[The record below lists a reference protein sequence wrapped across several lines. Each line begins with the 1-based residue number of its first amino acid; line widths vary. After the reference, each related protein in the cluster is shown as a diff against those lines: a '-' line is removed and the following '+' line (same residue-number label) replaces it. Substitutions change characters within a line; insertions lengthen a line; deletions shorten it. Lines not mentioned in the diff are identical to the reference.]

1 MKQILHK
8 ILKFL
13 PLIFLGVVIIMIFQL
28 GYAMANGEV
37 PTIFNRAI
45 SYVPTASMED
55 EIMAGDM
62 IIVHTNVDEFSAGDI
77 VSFHTKINGREVSI
91 THRIQEENGAVFTS
105 RGDNNDVTYEWE
117 TDVPMENIIGLYKG
131 QRSAFIGS
139 IYGLLFAGNI
149 NILFILII
157 GVFFVIMVM
166 EFFNI
171 FKVIQEKKQVE
182 EKEKMI
188 EEAKQKLKEN
198 EDVE

>member
-1 MKQILHK
+1 MKQTLRK
-8 ILKFL
+8 IYKFT
-13 PLIFLGVVIIMIFQL
+13 PLIVLGLVIIMIFQL

-45 SYVPTASMED
+45 SYVPTPSMED

-62 IIVHTNVDEFSAGDI
+62 IIVHTDVDAFEGGDI

-91 THRIQEENGAVFTS
+91 THRIQEENGLVFTS

-149 NILFILII
+149 NILFIIII
-157 GVFFVIMVM
+157 GVFFVIMVL
-166 EFFNI
+166 EVFNI
-171 FKVIQEKKQVE
+171 FRVIQEKKQSE

-198 EDVE
+198 EDIE